1 MIKIL
6 IIVPY
11 KELYESVEDYV
22 RSNDL
27 SSYEVVVDHLVGSE
41 ANVIKHCDAE
51 IVVSRGMTAKAIAR
65 ANPHVHLVEISI
77 SISDLIEA
85 LLKCRGLDNGSGVG
99 VVLTNPDICHPALLQ
114 DLLGFP
120 IYLRKAEDETE
131 LYAAISE
138 LYDAGVRTFIG
149 GLTLCGRCEDLEL
162 KHFHIKSGKGAA
174 IQALSEA
181 LAAAKSLSRERSRTN
196 LIATVLNNAQDAML
210 AADNSGIVFASNAQA
225 SALFLKDR
233 SKSLEGARI
242 AELLP
247 EFEGGQVGAFGDQG
261 VLKTVGDQLV
271 LLKKTPLKVSGELSG
286 LLVTCQNVEALREA
300 ERSIRQ
306 ALSKKGLVAHYNFCD
321 IIFKSQAMR
330 TAIADA
336 FKYSQVES
344 SVFIVGETGTGKEL
358 FAQSIHN
365 ASKRASHPFVA
376 VNCAALPEQ
385 LLESELFGY
394 TEGSFSGAAKGGRM
408 GLFELAH
415 KGTIFLDE
423 IGEMPLS
430 LQAKI
435 LRVLEEKEVR
445 RIGGDTVVPVD
456 VRVISATNID
466 MREEVRKGQFRKDL
480 YYRINL
486 LNLQIPPLRDRP
498 DDVELLFSHFLMRFA
513 AKNNTSAPCVEP
525 EAVSALTSYPWQG
538 NVRELRNL
546 CERLVILGGNNG
558 ISASTVY
565 TALGIPGEPAVG
577 TAEAQR
583 CEDMASYSR
592 LFAASGKSAEE
603 FAASL
608 GISRTTLWRR
618 MRQERQERQKV
629 RN

>member
-11 KELYESVEDYV
+11 KELYDSVEEYV

-27 SSYEVVVDHLVGSE
+27 SRYEVVVDHLVGSE
-41 ANVIKHCDAE
+41 ASVIKHCDAE

-85 LLKCRGLDNGSGVG
+85 LLQCRGLDNGSGVG

-114 DLLGFP
+114 DLLGIP
-120 IYLRKAEDETE
+120 IFLRKAEDEAE
-131 LYAAISE
+131 LYEAIAE
-138 LYDAGVRTFIG
+138 LYSLGVRSFIG
-149 GLTLCGRCEDLEL
+149 GLTLCRRCEELEL
-162 KHFHIKSGKGAA
+162 RHFHVKSGKDAA
-174 IQALSEA
+174 IQALGEA
-181 LAAAKSLSRERSRTN
+181 VAAAKSLSRERTRTN

-210 AADNSGIVFASNAQA
+210 AVDHGGLVFASNAQA
-225 SALFLKDR
+225 SALFLRDR
-233 SKSLEGARI
+233 TKSLEGMRLADI
-242 AELLP
+242 LP
-247 EFEGGQVGAFGDQG
+247 ESEEGRILASSPGEPGA
-261 VLKTVGDQLV
+261 LRTIGDQLV
-271 LLKKTPLKVSGELSG
+271 LVKKTPLKVSGEHYGILM
-286 LLVTCQNVEALREA
+286 TCQNVEALRET
-300 ERSIRQ
+300 ERTIRQ
-306 ALSKKGLVAHYNFCD
+306 ALSKKGLVAHYNFSD
-321 IIFKSQAMR
+321 IIFKSHAMR
-330 TAIADA
+330 TAIGDA
-336 FKYSQVES
+336 FKYSQVDA

-365 ASKRASHPFVA
+365 ASKRSAQPFVA

-394 TEGSFSGAAKGGRM
+394 TEGAFSGAAKGGRM

-430 LQAKI
+430 LQAKL

-456 VRVISATNID
+456 VRVVSATNID
-466 MREEVRKGQFRKDL
+466 MREEVRKGNFRKDL

-486 LNLQIPPLRDRP
+486 LNLRIPALRERP
-498 DDVELLFSHFLMRFA
+498 EDIELLFSHFLMRFA
-513 AKNNTSAPCVEP
+513 LRNGIPAPCVDP
-525 EAVSALTSYPWQG
+525 EAIAALKEYPWHG

-546 CERLVILGGNNG
+546 CERLVILGESEG
-558 ISASTVY
+558 IRAPRIHQ
-565 TALGIPGEPAVG
+565 ALGLLWDPTPAV
-577 TAEAQR
+577 EASPP
-583 CEDMASYSR
+583 EST
-592 LFAASGKSAEE
+592 G
-603 FAASL
+603 
-608 GISRTTLWRR
+608 G
-618 MRQERQERQKV
+618 
-629 RN
+629 